1 MQIDEILGDSSN
13 SENES
18 DEILDV
24 HPPQISQVSLT
35 QNSNN
40 ETERSISSNGN
51 NAREEDFRLTN
62 QQTRNAHPIIANLRN
77 QASSSSQFWMQWDV
91 IFAQMHMALH

>member
-1 MQIDEILGDSSN
+1 MKFWVTVQTLRMN
-13 SENES
+13 QMKYWMCTP
-18 DEILDV
+18 
-24 HPPQISQVSLT
+24 PPQINQVSLT

-40 ETERSISSNGN
+40 ETESSISSNNN
-51 NAREEDFRLTN
+51 NAREEEIQLTN

-91 IFAQMHMALH
+91 MFAQMHMALH